1 MREVIVAFHSVD
13 NVWKHDG
20 DIISEY
26 ALVLGGLVISVRE
39 IMHGGNSFLEEEN
52 S

>member
-1 MREVIVAFHSVD
+1 VTFHSVD
-13 NVWKHDG
+13 HVWKHDG
-20 DIISEY
+20 ASISEF

-39 IMHGGNSFLEEEN
+39 IMHGGKYGLEEEN